1 MKKSWG
7 IAARMKIG
15 GKSLASKKMTQATNE
30 ISFCVFGIWLL
41 LARRGIILGDV
52 C

>member
-1 MKKSWG
+1 MN
-7 IAARMKIG
+7 IG
-15 GKSLASKKMTQATNE
+15 GKSLASQKKMTQATNE